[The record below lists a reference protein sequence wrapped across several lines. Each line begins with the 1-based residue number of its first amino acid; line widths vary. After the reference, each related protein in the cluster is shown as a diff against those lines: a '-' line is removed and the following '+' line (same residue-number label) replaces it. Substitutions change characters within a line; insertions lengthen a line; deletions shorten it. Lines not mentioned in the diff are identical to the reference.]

1 MMKCKRPD
9 WSEDSNDYCPCD
21 DPSFEEELEE
31 GYLPCEDCEW
41 WQDITEG

>member
-9 WSEDSNDYCPCD
+9 WSEASNDYCPCD